1 MSQQPVGFATTD
13 LVVVPKAKK
22 EGTKPRNVEP
32 SIMKLV
38 GRCLDH
44 TKNVNVL
51 RPRRLPNIAKSSAQL
66 VANVHH
72 TLDKQ
77 LRHMFKD
84 SAHNAVTA
92 VLRIQS
98 DSSSSP
104 QQRRNTRL
112 FLARHVPQFPPAKQL
127 SITLLSTLSKAL
139 RLGLKNI
146 EVHWTMIAI
155 EAKEEFALEIEG
167 GPRSLWADDVT
178 QAWRRREA
186 SLINHGR
193 TIIHSV
199 VNAIE
204 ETKTGT
210 RRIKSPS
217 STVQVKGKG
226 RTGES
231 AVRV

>member
-72 TLDKQ
+72 TLGVQ

-193 TIIHSV
+193 TIIYSV

>member
-1 MSQQPVGFATTD
+1 
-13 LVVVPKAKK
+13 
-22 EGTKPRNVEP
+22 
-32 SIMKLV
+32 MKLA

-44 TKNVNVL
+44 TKNLNVL

-84 SAHNAVTA
+84 SAHNAIN

-98 DSSSSP
+98 DSSSSS

-127 SITLLSTLSKAL
+127 SITLLSSLSKAL
-139 RLGLKNI
+139 RLGLKSI
-146 EVHWTMIAI
+146 EAHWTMIAI